1 MKRLIL
7 HWSAGAHKVTETD
20 KAHYHFIIDGAGNV
34 CAGRHPV
41 EANEN
46 PIKGKYAAH
55 TLNCNTGSIG
65 VAVAAMAGA
74 VERPFNPGKQPITE
88 AQVDALVALCRMLAA
103 QYDIPVTRRTVLSH
117 AEVQPTLGIKQRGK
131 WDITYLPGMDKP
143 GDPVAVGDK
152 LRAMIGGD
160 A

>member
-88 AQVDALVALCRMLAA
+88 AQVDALVRDAVAA
-103 QYDIPVTRRTVLSH
+103 CEGLVSGVRISDQ
-117 AEVQPTLGIKQRGK
+117 QRV
-131 WDITYLPGMDKP
+131 PS
-143 GDPVAVGDK
+143 A
-152 LRAMIGGD
+152 
-160 A
+160 